1 MRADP
6 YVIEA
11 GAGRPVVL
19 LHAFPLNASMWAPQ
33 REQLSSSW
41 RVLCPDQRGFGG
53 SPLPHDS
60 RPSVDTLADDLAA
73 VLDAKRIDQPIVLGG
88 LSMGG
93 YVAMAFWRRHRERVA
108 ALVLADTKA
117 SADSPEAAVN
127 RERIATEVVTAR
139 SSAILVTEMLSQL
152 VGPTTRAQRPLV
164 HGRVKALIESAPP
177 HAVAWAQRAMAAR
190 PDSLDDL
197 RTVDVPALVIVGD
210 EDEISP
216 VSDAEEM
223 ARALPNSSLV
233 TLAAAGHLAAM
244 ETPDDFNA
252 ALKEFLAGLPE

>member
-33 REQLSSSW
+33 REQLSGSW

-53 SPLPHDS
+53 SPLPHDEE
-60 RPSVDTLADDLAA
+60 PSVDILADDLAA
-73 VLDAKRIDQPIVLGG
+73 VLDAKRVDQPVVLGG

-108 ALVLADTKA
+108 ALILADTKA
-117 SADSPEAAVN
+117 TADSPEAAAN
-127 RERIATEVVTAR
+127 RERIATEVVNAK
-139 SSAILVTEMLSQL
+139 SSALLVDEMLPKL
-152 VGPTTRAQRPLV
+152 IGTTTKQQRPLV

-177 HAVAWAQRAMAAR
+177 YAVAWAQRAMAAR
-190 PDSLDDL
+190 PDSLADL
-197 RTVDVPALVIVGD
+197 RTVDVPSLVIVGA
-210 EDEISP
+210 EDELAP
-216 VSDAEEM
+216 PSDAEAM
-223 ARALPNSSLV
+223 AAALPNSTLV

-244 ETPDDFNA
+244 EAPEDFNA
-252 ALKEFLAGLPE
+252 ALEAFLIGLP